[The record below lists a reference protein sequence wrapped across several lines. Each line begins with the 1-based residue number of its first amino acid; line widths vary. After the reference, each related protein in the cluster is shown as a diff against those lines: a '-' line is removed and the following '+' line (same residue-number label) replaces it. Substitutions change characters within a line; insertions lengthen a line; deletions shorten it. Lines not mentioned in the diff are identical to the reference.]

1 MGTASLCSSILL
13 FTLIFHSCLHYNAVV
28 GTEREA
34 LEIII
39 GGGGGGYSPAPSPEN
54 ENCPPPPRSPCPPPP
69 PPPRLPLSP
78 RPNPPSNGFVSKNIE
93 RDYHTIQRFKEL
105 ITSDPMKITKKWVGK
120 DVCNYPGFK
129 CATVP
134 DQKVT
139 ALAAADFNGYHF
151 GGRDGRDLQL
161 TGFLDQLPD
170 LSVFHANSNNF
181 TGPVPKNISN
191 SRVRYLFELD
201 LSNNKYSGE
210 FPASVLQATNLTFL
224 DIRFNSFSGS
234 VPAEVFTLDLDV
246 LFINNNEF
254 SQQLPHNLGSTPV
267 LYLTLANNK
276 FSGPIP
282 KSIGNAR
289 NLLEV
294 LFLNNELEGCL
305 PYEIGKLDKAVVF
318 DVGSNKLTGPIPH
331 SFACLKK
338 MEILNLAVNKFY
350 GPVPEM
356 VCDLPRLA
364 NLSLSYNYFTQ
375 VGPECRK
382 LIKKRILDVKM
393 NCILD
398 LPGQRSAADC
408 AKFFSKKR
416 TCPNERSLSYIP
428 CRKGGYSSSLET
440 SDQQSM
446 APAAAPITYN
456 ALKPHK
462 LRL

>member
-39 GGGGGGYSPAPSPEN
+39 GGGGGGYSPAPSPAN

-69 PPPRLPLSP
+69 PPPRLSLSP

-93 RDYHTIQRFKEL
+93 RDYHTIQRFKKL

-120 DVCNYPGFK
+120 DVCNYPGFQ

-151 GGRDGRDLQL
+151 GGRDLQL

-181 TGPVPKNISN
+181 TGPVPK
-191 SRVRYLFELD
+191 
-201 LSNNKYSGE
+201 
-210 FPASVLQATNLTFL
+210 
-224 DIRFNSFSGS
+224 
-234 VPAEVFTLDLDV
+234 
-246 LFINNNEF
+246 
-254 SQQLPHNLGSTPV
+254 
-267 LYLTLANNK
+267 
-276 FSGPIP
+276 
-282 KSIGNAR
+282 SIGHAR

-364 NLSLSYNYFTQ
+364 NLSLSYNYFTH

-382 LIKKRILDVKM
+382 LIKKRILDVRM

-440 SDQQSM
+440 SDQQAM

>member
-13 FTLIFHSCLHYNAVV
+13 FTLIFHSCLHYNAAV

-39 GGGGGGYSPAPSPEN
+39 GGGGGGYPPPSPSPPPPRPPPPLSSR
-54 ENCPPPPRSPCPPPP
+54 PPPPRSPCPPPP
-69 PPPRLPLSP
+69 RPPRLPLSPRPNPTLSP

-93 RDYHTIQRFKEL
+93 RDYHIIQRFKKL

-120 DVCNYPGFK
+120 DVCNYPGFR

-134 DQKVT
+134 DHKVT

-151 GGRDGRDLQL
+151 GGRDLQL

-181 TGPVPKNISN
+181 T
-191 SRVRYLFELD
+191 
-201 LSNNKYSGE
+201 
-210 FPASVLQATNLTFL
+210 
-224 DIRFNSFSGS
+224 
-234 VPAEVFTLDLDV
+234 
-246 LFINNNEF
+246 
-254 SQQLPHNLGSTPV
+254 
-267 LYLTLANNK
+267 
-276 FSGPIP
+276 GPIP

-305 PYEIGKLDKAVVF
+305 PYEIGKLNKAVVF

-382 LIKKRILDVKM
+382 LIKKRILDVRM

>member
-1 MGTASLCSSILL
+1 M
-13 FTLIFHSCLHYNAVV
+13 
-28 GTEREA
+28 
-34 LEIII
+34 
-39 GGGGGGYSPAPSPEN
+39 
-54 ENCPPPPRSPCPPPP
+54 
-69 PPPRLPLSP
+69 
-78 RPNPPSNGFVSKNIE
+78 SKNIE
-93 RDYHTIQRFKEL
+93 RDYYTIQRFKKL
-105 ITSDPMKITKKWVGK
+105 ITTDPMGITKKWVGN

-139 ALAAADFNGYHF
+139 ALAAADFNGYSF
-151 GGRDGRDLQL
+151 GGPDLQL
-161 TGFLDQLPD
+161 TGFLDRLLD
-170 LSVFHANSNNF
+170 LSIFHANSNNF
-181 TGPVPKNISN
+181 TGPVPKSIGT
-191 SRVRYLFELD
+191 SRVRYLFEVD
-201 LSNNKYSGE
+201 FSNNKYSGG
-210 FPASVLQATNLTFL
+210 FPMSVLQATNLTFL

-246 LFINNNEF
+246 LFINNNKF
-254 SQQLPHNLGSTPV
+254 SQQLPGNLGSTPV

-282 KSIGNAR
+282 RSIGNAR

-305 PYEIGKLDKAVVF
+305 PYEIGKLDKTVVF

-382 LIKKRILDVKM
+382 LIKKRILDVRM

-408 AKFFSKKR
+408 AKFFSIKR

>member
-1 MGTASLCSSILL
+1 
-13 FTLIFHSCLHYNAVV
+13 
-28 GTEREA
+28 
-34 LEIII
+34 
-39 GGGGGGYSPAPSPEN
+39 
-54 ENCPPPPRSPCPPPP
+54 
-69 PPPRLPLSP
+69 
-78 RPNPPSNGFVSKNIE
+78 
-93 RDYHTIQRFKEL
+93 
-105 ITSDPMKITKKWVGK
+105 MKITKKWVGN
-120 DVCNYPGFK
+120 DVCHYPGFK

-151 GGRDGRDLQL
+151 GGRDLQL

-170 LSVFHANSNNF
+170 LSIFHANSNNF
-181 TGPVPKNISN
+181 TGPVPKNITT

-210 FPASVLQATNLTFL
+210 FPVSVLQATNLTFL

-234 VPAEVFTLDLDV
+234 VPAKVFNLDLDV
-246 LFINNNEF
+246 LFINNNKF
-254 SQQLPHNLGSTPV
+254 SQQLPRNLGSTPV
-267 LYLTLANNK
+267 LYLTLANNN
-276 FSGPIP
+276 FRGPIP

-382 LIKKRILDVKM
+382 LIKKRILDVRM